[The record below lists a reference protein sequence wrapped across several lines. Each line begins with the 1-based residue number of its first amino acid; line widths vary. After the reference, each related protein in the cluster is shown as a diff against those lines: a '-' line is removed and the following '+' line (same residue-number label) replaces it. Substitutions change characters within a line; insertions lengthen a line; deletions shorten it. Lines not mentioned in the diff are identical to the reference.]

1 VVEWGRGR
9 SRAATWLPDAAWR
22 RRGEWPWLDRLGES
36 AERLAAWIGSH
47 VVAERAPGRLFPWG
61 AVAFGAGIA
70 AYFAADREPVV
81 WIVVPIALSLAAA
94 AIVAQRFRFF
104 AAVALVAAAAAG
116 FATACLKTAR
126 IEHGV
131 LARPIYSVTLA
142 GFVEVREERERSDR
156 FVLRVDRF
164 EPARPM
170 PDQRAIERVRLSVK
184 KGTAPSVGS
193 YVELKARLSPP
204 FTAVQPGGYDFARDI
219 YFQRIGASGFV
230 QGAIK
235 PLAAPDT
242 GGWWL
247 RYAVTVNGMRD
258 AIDARIRQSLSGDVR
273 AIASALLTGKR
284 DAISSP
290 INDAMY
296 VSGLGH
302 ILSIS
307 GYHMAIVA
315 GAVFFAVRGLLALFP
330 PLTASFPIK
339 KWAALAALAA
349 AAFYLLLSGSEV
361 ATQRSFLMTAVV
373 LIGVMVD
380 RRAITFRTLGVAAM
394 VVMLVAPEAVVHP
407 SFQMSFA
414 ATLGLVA
421 LMDREKPLLSGGQDS
436 SGVAR
441 AALWGGREIVIL
453 LLASLV
459 AGLATMPYAAY
470 HFHRATPYG
479 LLANVLAMPI
489 VSGLVMPAG
498 LLGLLAMPFGFD
510 GVFWR
515 LMEFGIGW
523 MIAVAQWVA
532 ALPGAV
538 GRVPSFGM
546 AALLLATLGI
556 IVICLLR
563 TPLRWCGGALG
574 LLAVTLA
581 LTARQ
586 PDILIAAEGHSVAVR
601 AADGRLRFMQTK
613 KDEFALKAWLAAD
626 ADARM
631 PGDPSLTQGVRCDD
645 SGCAVQ
651 LADGRFVTIA
661 QRADAFAD
669 DCVKAVLIVTARQ
682 APPQCKARIISHER
696 LRETGSLALSE
707 RHGVFARAAVR
718 PAGTSRPWAR
728 NALAADETTEA
739 GPSRATASRP
749 VDATPSVETIAPDD
763 Q

>member
-9 SRAATWLPDAAWR
+9 SKVATWLPDAAWR
-22 RRGEWPWLDRLGES
+22 RRGEWPWLDRLAEG
-36 AERLAAWIGSH
+36 AERLAAWIRSKAA
-47 VVAERAPGRLFPWG
+47 AEAAPGRLFPWG
-61 AVAFGAGIA
+61 AIAFGAGIA
-70 AYFAADREPVV
+70 AYFAADREPIV
-81 WIVVPIALSLAAA
+81 WIVLPIAIMLVVAALLA
-94 AIVAQRFRFF
+94 RRLRLF
-104 AAVALVAAAAAG
+104 AFVALTAAAAAG
-116 FATACLKTAR
+116 FASACLKTAR

-131 LARPIYSVTLA
+131 LARPMFSVTLA

-164 EPARPM
+164 EAARPL
-170 PDQRAIERVRLSVK
+170 PDQPNIERVRLSVK
-184 KGTAPSVGS
+184 KGTAPAVGS

-204 FTAVQPGGYDFARDI
+204 FSAVRPGGYDFARDI

-230 QGAIK
+230 LGAIK

-247 RYAVTVNGMRD
+247 RYAVTVSGMRD
-258 AIDARIRQSLSGDVR
+258 AIDSRIRQVLSGDAR

-290 INDAMY
+290 VNEAMY
-296 VSGLGH
+296 ISGLGH
-302 ILSIS
+302 VLSIS

-315 GAVFFAVRGLLALFP
+315 GAVFFAVRALLALFP
-330 PLTASFPIK
+330 PLTAGFPIK
-339 KWAALAALAA
+339 KWAAAAALAA

-421 LMDREKPLLSGGQDS
+421 LMDRERPLFAGGHGS
-436 SGVAR
+436 TVAR
-441 AALWGGREIVIL
+441 AALWGGREIAIL

-459 AGLATMPYAAY
+459 AGLATMPYAAF

-479 LLANVLAMPI
+479 VLSNMLAMPI

-515 LMEFGIGW
+515 LMELGIGW

-538 GRVPSFGM
+538 GRIPAFGVAPM
-546 AALLLATLGI
+546 LLATLGI
-556 IVICLLR
+556 VVIGLLR
-563 TPLRWCGGALG
+563 TPLRWCGSLFV
-574 LLAVTLA
+574 LLSVALA

-586 PDILIAAEGHSVAVR
+586 PDILIASEGQSVAVR
-601 AADGRLRFMQTK
+601 GADGRLRFMQTK
-613 KDEFALKAWLAAD
+613 KDEFAVKAWLAAD
-626 ADARM
+626 ADARL
-631 PGDPSLTQGVRCDD
+631 PGDSSLTQGVRCDD
-645 SGCAVQ
+645 SGCAVR
-651 LADGRFVTIA
+651 LADGRYVTIA
-661 QRADAFAD
+661 RRADAFAD
-669 DCVKAVLIVTARQ
+669 DCAKAALIVSARQ
-682 APPQCKARIISHER
+682 PPSACPARVISHER
-696 LRETGSLALSE
+696 LRETGSLALYE
-707 RHGVFARAAVR
+707 QGGAFATVPVR
-718 PAGTSRPWAR
+718 PAGSNRPWAR
-728 NALAADETTEA
+728 NTLAADETAEVAPT
-739 GPSRATASRP
+739 RARASRP
-749 VDATPSVETIAPDD
+749 VDATPSVEALGPDD